1 MTKNWS
7 DLKLELSHPP
17 LSVHEAVDRLLL
29 VLNDKNKLVI
39 AALPAENLCDLYH
52 TIGMAIK
59 NAWLHKPDNPLL
71 AACGT
76 SHPDNASSVIIGE
89 LWQALQP

>member
-1 MTKNWS
+1 MAKNWS

-17 LSVHEAVDRLLL
+17 LTVSEAVERLLL

-39 AALPAENLCDLYH
+39 ATLPAEKLCVLYH
-52 TIGMAIK
+52 TLGMAIR
-59 NAWLHKPDNPLL
+59 NAWLHKPDNQLL
-71 AACGT
+71 ASCGA
-76 SHPDNASSVIIGE
+76 SHPDDASSVIISE

>member
-1 MTKNWS
+1 MAKNWS
-7 DLKLELSHPP
+7 DLKLELSQPP
-17 LSVHEAVDRLLL
+17 CSIDQAVERLLL

-59 NAWLHKPDNPLL
+59 NAWLHKPDNQLL
-71 AACGT
+71 ASCGT
-76 SHPDNASSVIIGE
+76 SQPDDASSVIISE